1 MAAPEKQTRATAVRR
16 KMRDDILAGR
26 LRPGQRLMFPD
37 LCERYEASVGVV
49 REALTSL
56 VSDGLVRAQ
65 AHQGHIVTPL
75 SHADLA
81 ELTIARTTIEPLVL
95 RRSIAN
101 GDVQWEARLVAAH
114 HVLSRTPRY
123 DADDPQRGSDEW
135 AAAHEEF
142 HEALFAGCDNSRLLR
157 TTRNLAEEAALYR
170 RWSVPL
176 EANRDVAGEHD
187 ELLAAAIS
195 RDADLAAE
203 RLCEH
208 IARTAELLITHSED
222 EHPSRISAG

>member
-1 MAAPEKQTRATAVRR
+1 VAAPKQTRAAAVR
-16 KMRDDILAGR
+16 KQMRDDILAGR
-26 LRPGQRLMFPD
+26 LSPGQRLMFPD

-65 AHQGHIVTPL
+65 AHQGHVVTPL

-81 ELTIARTTIEPLVL
+81 ELAAARTTIEPLVL
-95 RRSIAN
+95 RESIEH
-101 GDVQWEARLVAAH
+101 GDVQWEAQLVAAH
-114 HVLSRTPRY
+114 HVLARTPRV
-123 DADDPQRGSDEW
+123 DPEDPERASDEW
-135 AAAHEEF
+135 AAAHEAF
-142 HEALFAGCDNSRLLR
+142 HEALFAGCGNTRLLR
-157 TTRNLAEEAALYR
+157 VTRSLAEEAALYR
-170 RWSVPL
+170 RWSIPL
-176 EANRDVAGEHD
+176 EAERDVAGEHD
-187 ELLAAAIS
+187 GLLAAAIS

-222 EHPSRISAG
+222 EHPSAAARD